1 MNEHDELLLEHGTAA
16 YMSTLHVYDVDMC
29 SSLAMQVPHTNDYYI
44 KCMFGGVL
52 SCGLTH
58 TLVVPLDVVK
68 CNMQAR
74 PPYTQC

>member
-1 MNEHDELLLEHGTAA
+1 
-16 YMSTLHVYDVDMC
+16 MC
-29 SSLAMQVPHTNDYYI
+29 SQVPHTNDYYV

-68 CNMQAR
+68 CNMQVPRRRGCFSRLTAADQ
-74 PPYTQC
+74 PQGVHGPGPGLQDAVGH